1 MDTDALSLLIK
12 QMEDDKQTA
21 VMAITRGNL
30 KDFSEYQG
38 LCGRI
43 RGISECQQL
52 VKDME
57 SRLQRQDD

>member
-12 QMEDDKQTA
+12 QMEADKEG
-21 VMAITRGNL
+21 VVVAITRGNV
-30 KDFSEYQG
+30 KDFAEYQS

-43 RGISECQQL
+43 RGISACQQL